1 VTDALPRVLA
11 APDTFKGTIA
21 AADVAAAIAR
31 GGAGLAT
38 VDRCPVADGGE
49 GTAAV
54 LVAARGGSMRHAA
67 AVDPLGR
74 ELRAAYGMLDD
85 GRTAVVDVAAAS
97 GLDLVEPARRDAH
110 AASTYGT
117 GLLIADAIAHGARH
131 VMVAA
136 GGSATTDGG
145 AGALDALRAAGG
157 LQGAQITVL
166 ADVTTPFEAA
176 AAVFAPQKGADRAT
190 VAALEQRLQRM
201 AEAAPRDP
209 RGRPG
214 TGAAGGL
221 AGGLWAHCGAQIVA
235 GAPYVLDA
243 VSFTARLAGCRAVL
257 TGEGQLDAQSL
268 HGKLTGEVL
277 RRARAAGVPCCILVG
292 RDTLHDDPLGADVRT
307 AGTVAAIEEASRR
320 WIGALVRRS
329 P

>member
-1 VTDALPRVLA
+1 
-11 APDTFKGTIA
+11 
-21 AADVAAAIAR
+21 
-31 GGAGLAT
+31 
-38 VDRCPVADGGE
+38 
-49 GTAAV
+49 
-54 LVAARGGSMRHAA
+54 
-67 AVDPLGR
+67 
-74 ELRAAYGMLDD
+74 
-85 GRTAVVDVAAAS
+85 
-97 GLDLVEPARRDAH
+97 
-110 AASTYGT
+110 
-117 GLLIADAIAHGARH
+117 
-131 VMVAA
+131 
-136 GGSATTDGG
+136 
-145 AGALDALRAAGG
+145 LRAAGG

-243 VSFTARLAGCRAVL
+243 VSFASRLAGCRAVL